1 MGHHNCDP
9 QPPAHRCSRPPRLSS
24 QLAVGDAQPDPSRLL
39 QPGPYLERPLCLPP
53 VNRLCSLPSAHR
65 IPSSPARYVHLGAHD
80 SRLHHLQGSFI
91 VAAQDWHLVTVP
103 CCNQSAFPAPAI
115 SNSTH
120 GSKEGAT
127 ATKGSSKVLAK
138 HRHKCNSARINR
150 SHVIRCRYMP
160 STCISV
166 TVRQ

>member
-9 QPPAHRCSRPPRLSS
+9 QPPAHRCSRSPRLSS

-80 SRLHHLQGSFI
+80 SRLHHLQGLFI
-91 VAAQDWHLVTVP
+91 FATQDWHLVTVP

-115 SNSTH
+115 SNSNTWIKGRCNGH
-120 GSKEGAT
+120 KGVVEGP
-127 ATKGSSKVLAK
+127 
-138 HRHKCNSARINR
+138 R
-150 SHVIRCRYMP
+150 
-160 STCISV
+160 
-166 TVRQ
+166 